1 VTDDY
6 LGLRGKTAIVT
17 GAGAQTTGIGNGR
30 ASAALLAEAGA
41 RVTLVDAVA
50 DRLIETEELVKARGG
65 ECLCIAADVTDVD
78 DCQRIVSET
87 MHRWGTVDVL
97 VNNVG
102 IIGPAAS
109 VVDLDPAE
117 WDRCFRVNVTS
128 VMLMSRF
135 AIPCMESQGSGS
147 IINVSSIAGVMS
159 HPRPAYAASKG
170 AVISLTKSMAM
181 LHGPAGIRV
190 NAIAPGMVY
199 TPNVQVEGMDDAARE
214 ARAHGVPLQ
223 VEGTGW
229 DVGNAVVYLAGSAA
243 RWVSGV
249 CLNVDGGFS
258 ADLRIS
264 DAMSVTNRPRQAKVR
279 G

>member
-1 VTDDY
+1 MTNDY

-17 GAGAQTTGIGNGR
+17 GAGAQTAGIGNGR
-30 ASAALLAEAGA
+30 AAAALLAEAGA

-50 DRLIETEELVKARGG
+50 DRLVETEDLVKARGG
-65 ECLCIAADVTDVD
+65 ECLSIAADVTDAD
-78 DCQRIVSET
+78 DCQRIVSAT
-87 MHRWGTVDVL
+87 VHKWGTVDVL

-102 IIGPAAS
+102 IIGPVES
-109 VVDLDPAE
+109 VVELDPAE

-128 VMLMSRF
+128 MMLMSRF
-135 AIPCMESQGSGS
+135 AIPLMERQGSGS
-147 IINVSSIAGVMS
+147 IVNVSSIAGVLS

-190 NAIAPGMVY
+190 NVIAPGMVY
-199 TPNVQVEGMDDAARE
+199 TPNVQVEGLDDAARQ
-214 ARAHGVPLQ
+214 ARAYGVPLR

-229 DVGNAVVYLAGSAA
+229 DVGNAVVYLAGACA

-264 DAMSVTNRPRQAKVR
+264 GAMSVTNGPGHPKARS
-279 G
+279 